1 MTVRALIK
9 DGATRLAAAGVPD
22 PRLDAEY
29 LLAEALHAPRLNL
42 LLSMETAVPPA
53 AAEQFENSLH
63 RREKREPLQYILGS
77 QPFFGLTLTVTPD
90 VLIPRG
96 DTEALCEWAL
106 DTLPRAAPAQV
117 LDLCTGSGALAIAIR
132 HERPQAQVTA
142 ADISPAALAVAR
154 QNACALHVAVRFV
167 QGDLFAPVAGQVF
180 DLIVSNPPYI
190 PTGDLS
196 GLQLEVQFEPS
207 LALDGGADGLDFY
220 RRILR
225 DAPRYLSTEGRLGLE
240 IGDGEADAVAAMMAS
255 DFEDIRTL
263 CDLGGRT
270 RVVAG
275 RKKHGY

>member
-9 DGATRLAAAGVPD
+9 DGAARLAAAGVPD

-96 DTEALCEWAL
+96 DTETLCEWAL
-106 DTLPRAAPAQV
+106 DTLPRTAPAQV

-190 PTGDLS
+190 STGDLS
-196 GLQLEVQFEPS
+196 GLQREVQFEPS

-225 DAPRYLSTEGRLGLE
+225 DAPRHLSAEGRLGLE

-263 CDLGGRT
+263 CDLGDRT

-275 RKKHGY
+275 RKKHGH

>member
-63 RREKREPLQYILGS
+63 RREMREPLQYILGS

-96 DTEALCEWAL
+96 DTETLCEWAL
-106 DTLPRAAPAQV
+106 DTLPRTAPAQV
-117 LDLCTGSGALAIAIR
+117 LDLCTGSGALAIVIR

-154 QNACALHVAVRFV
+154 QNACALHVAVQFV

-196 GLQLEVQFEPS
+196 GLQREVQFEPS

-225 DAPRYLSTEGRLGLE
+225 DAPRHLSAEGRLGLE
-240 IGDGEADAVAAMMAS
+240 IGDGEADVVFAMMAS

-275 RKKHGY
+275 RKKHGH

>member
-1 MTVRALIK
+1 MTVRTLIK
-9 DGATRLAAAGVPD
+9 DGAARLAAAGVPD

-29 LLAEALHAPRLNL
+29 LLAEALHVPRLNL
-42 LLSMETAVPPA
+42 LLSMETAVPSA
-53 AAEQFENSLH
+53 AAGQFESSLR
-63 RREKREPLQYILGS
+63 RREKREPLQYILGT
-77 QPFFGLTLTVTPD
+77 QPFFGLTLTVTSD

-96 DTEALCEWAL
+96 DTETLCEWAL
-106 DTLPRAAPAQV
+106 DALPRAVPARV
-117 LDLCTGSGALAIAIR
+117 LDLCTGSGALAIAIG

-154 QNACALHVAVRFV
+154 QNACALQVPVRFL

-190 PTGDLS
+190 PTGDLP
-196 GLQLEVQFEPS
+196 GLQREVRFEPS

-225 DAPRYLSTEGRLGLE
+225 DAPRHLLAEGRLGLE

-255 DFEDIRTL
+255 DFEDVRTL
-263 CDLGGRT
+263 CDLGGRA

-275 RKKHGY
+275 RKKHGH

>member
-9 DGATRLAAAGVPD
+9 DGAARLAAAGVPD

-53 AAEQFENSLH
+53 AAEQFENSLR
-63 RREKREPLQYILGS
+63 RREMREPLQYILGS

-106 DTLPRAAPAQV
+106 DTLPRTAPAQV

-196 GLQLEVQFEPS
+196 GLQREVQFEPS

-225 DAPRYLSTEGRLGLE
+225 DAPRYLSAEGRLGLE
-240 IGDGEADAVAAMMAS
+240 IGDGEADAVAAMMAP

-275 RKKHGY
+275 RKKHGH